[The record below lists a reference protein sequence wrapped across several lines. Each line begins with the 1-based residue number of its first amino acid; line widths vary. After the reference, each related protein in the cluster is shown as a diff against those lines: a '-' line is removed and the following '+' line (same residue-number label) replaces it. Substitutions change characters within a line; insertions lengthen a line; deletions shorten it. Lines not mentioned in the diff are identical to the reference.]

1 MNYKMMLSWF
11 MKLWKR
17 SCTKQPSSEMMK
29 VPLESF
35 VIMNKEVPDRIFGIG
50 GKQLTI
56 LKKISRAGLEDI
68 QNK

>member
-1 MNYKMMLSWF
+1 MNCKMMLSWF

-17 SCTKQPSSEMMK
+17 SCTKQLSFEMIK
-29 VPLESF
+29 VPQDSF
-35 VIMNKEVPDRIFGIG
+35 VIMNKEVADRNFDIC

-56 LKKISRAGLEDI
+56 LKKSSRAGLEDI

>member
-17 SCTKQPSSEMMK
+17 SCTKQPSFEMMK
-29 VPLESF
+29 VPQESF
-35 VIMNKEVPDRIFGIG
+35 VIMNKEVPDRYFDIG

-56 LKKISRAGLEDI
+56 LKKSSRAGLEDI